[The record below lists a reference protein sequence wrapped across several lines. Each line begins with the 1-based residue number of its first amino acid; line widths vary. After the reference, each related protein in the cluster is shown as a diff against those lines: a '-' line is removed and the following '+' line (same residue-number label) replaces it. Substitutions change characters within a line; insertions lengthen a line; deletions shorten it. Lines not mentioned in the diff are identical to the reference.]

1 MSVFQELENK
11 ELAKENIIL
20 QEEFKKLIE
29 QEELTKEEN
38 EVIITILILH
48 QGFIF

>member
-20 QEEFKKLIE
+20 QEE
-29 QEELTKEEN
+29 LTKEEN

-48 QGFIF
+48 QGYIF

>member
-20 QEEFKKLIE
+20 QEE
-29 QEELTKEEN
+29 LTKEEN

-48 QGFIF
+48 QEYIF